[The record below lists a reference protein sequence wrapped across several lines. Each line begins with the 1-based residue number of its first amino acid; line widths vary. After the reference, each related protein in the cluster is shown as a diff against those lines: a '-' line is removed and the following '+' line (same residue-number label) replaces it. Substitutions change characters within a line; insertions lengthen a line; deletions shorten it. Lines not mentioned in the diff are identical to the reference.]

1 MKRFAMVLLTAVA
14 GCGSNPDVPINV
26 TSRAPNTTFN
36 CISPRL
42 NALPLRYDTYRTADG
57 WRMDVLA
64 YSGPPAGWY
73 RKGTIEHSDNA
84 VVYAPDSANR
94 GIAMET
100 PALSEIRPILRK
112 CAPLEP
118 IR

>member
-1 MKRFAMVLLTAVA
+1 MRYSALFLALFIAA
-14 GCGSNPDVPINV
+14 CGPKPDVPVNV

-64 YSGPPAGWY
+64 FAGPPSGWY
-73 RKGTIEHSDNA
+73 RKGTIEHSDN
-84 VVYAPDSANR
+84 VVLYAPDSATD
-94 GIAMET
+94 GIAMNT

-112 CAPLEP
+112 CAPLK
-118 IR
+118 